1 MIVCICHRVS
11 DRDIACAVRE
21 GCSSFEEVQAELLVA
36 TACGACHECARET
49 FHKHAQPAAPAEF
62 SRTALAQ
69 HGTARIAVIARGQ
82 AAPATAA

>member
-21 GCSSFEEVQAELLVA
+21 GCLSFEEVQAELLVA
-36 TACGACHECARET
+36 TACGACHECARDT
-49 FHKHAQPAAPAEF
+49 FQKHAQTVAPAEF
-62 SRTALAQ
+62 SGTASTQ
-69 HGTARIAVIARGQ
+69 HCTARIAVIARGE